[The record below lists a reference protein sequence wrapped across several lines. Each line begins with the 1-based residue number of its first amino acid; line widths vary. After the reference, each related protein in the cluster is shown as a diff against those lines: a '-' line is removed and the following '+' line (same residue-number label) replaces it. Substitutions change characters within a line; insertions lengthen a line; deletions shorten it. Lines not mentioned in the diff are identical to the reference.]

1 MKLGIS
7 TLDRENRLTAMQ
19 TGSGNKTST
28 YDADGLR
35 RTKRTATAFTTFVW
49 DGSDYLGEYTT

>member
-1 MKLGIS
+1 MRTVKLHYI
-7 TLDRENRLTAMQ
+7 LTVRRCFNPAAHSVMQ
-19 TGSGNKTST
+19 TGSGNTTST

-49 DGSDYLGEYTT
+49 GW